1 MFPMLKIND
10 LLLKIYLKNLF
21 KIRKL
26 LLFCLCSLP
35 ALGQD
40 NLSTEYKIEVIVFEQ
55 VELIGDEKFQPKS
68 LNLNELNI
76 ISLLAKPE
84 IILNTE
90 KISQSFQNIDVP
102 LDIELIDIEESNEI
116 NGAISIN
123 ETNVKSKINT
133 AKWYEKQNKLNQL
146 DNIYRR
152 LDRRKE
158 YRILHKASW
167 LQPALAEP
175 NALFIHEVFNTNGV
189 LIRLYQSRYL
199 HLEVLAYLGGN
210 LITDSNTDLV
220 KEIKLDA
227 LQNSIPEVVV
237 NQEIE
242 IDSTILVNDELFLS
256 TKNFDNSSSKL
267 EVTKDEV
274 SYLLKEERRIFKNE
288 SHYFDHPKLGVIISV
303 YDSSL

>member
-35 ALGQD
+35 VLGQD

-102 LDIELIDIEESNEI
+102 LDIELIDIEKSNEI

-152 LDRRKE
+152 LNRRKE

-167 LQPALAEP
+167 LQPALGEP
-175 NALFIHEVFNTNGV
+175 NAPFIHEVFNTNGV

-242 IDSTILVNDELFLS
+242 IDSTILANDELFLS

-267 EVTKDEV
+267 EVTQDEV

>member
-10 LLLKIYLKNLF
+10 LLLKICLKNLF
-21 KIRKL
+21 KIRKFL
-26 LLFCLCSLP
+26 LICLFSLP
-35 ALGQD
+35 VLGQD
-40 NLSTEYKIEVIVFEQ
+40 KLSTEYKIEVIVFEQ
-55 VELIGDEKFQPKS
+55 VELIGDEKFQSKS

-76 ISLLAKPE
+76 ISLLPKPE

-90 KISQSFQNIDVP
+90 KISQSFQNIDAP
-102 LDIELIDIEESNEI
+102 LNIELIDFEESNQI
-116 NGAISIN
+116 NRAVSIN
-123 ETNVKSKINT
+123 ETNVKNKINT
-133 AKWYEKQNKLNQL
+133 AKWYEKQYKLNQL

-167 LQPALAEP
+167 LQPALAESNSP
-175 NALFIHEVFNTNGV
+175 FIHEVFNTNGL
-189 LIRLYQSRYL
+189 LIKLYQSRYL

-210 LITDSNTDLV
+210 LVTDSNTDLV
-220 KEIKLDA
+220 KKIKLDA

-237 NQEIE
+237 SQEIQ
-242 IDSTILVNDELFLS
+242 IDSTIIVNDELFLS
-256 TKNFDNSSSKL
+256 TKKFDNSSSKL
-267 EVTKDEV
+267 QVTQDEVT
-274 SYLLKEERRIFKNE
+274 YLLREERRIFKNE

>member
-35 ALGQD
+35 VLGQD

-68 LNLNELNI
+68 LNLNKLNI

-158 YRILHKASW
+158 YRILLKASW
-167 LQPALAEP
+167 LQPALAES
-175 NALFIHEVFNTNGV
+175 NAPFIHEVFNTNGV

-242 IDSTILVNDELFLS
+242 IDSTILANDELFLS

-267 EVTKDEV
+267 EVTQDEV

>member
-1 MFPMLKIND
+1 M
-10 LLLKIYLKNLF
+10 
-21 KIRKL
+21 
-26 LLFCLCSLP
+26 
-35 ALGQD
+35 
-40 NLSTEYKIEVIVFEQ
+40 
-55 VELIGDEKFQPKS
+55 
-68 LNLNELNI
+68 
-76 ISLLAKPE
+76 
-84 IILNTE
+84 
-90 KISQSFQNIDVP
+90 
-102 LDIELIDIEESNEI
+102 
-116 NGAISIN
+116 
-123 ETNVKSKINT
+123 
-133 AKWYEKQNKLNQL
+133 
-146 DNIYRR
+146 
-152 LDRRKE
+152 
-158 YRILHKASW
+158 
-167 LQPALAEP
+167 
-175 NALFIHEVFNTNGV
+175 
-189 LIRLYQSRYL
+189 

-267 EVTKDEV
+267 EVTQDEV

>member
-1 MFPMLKIND
+1 MFQMLKIND

-26 LLFCLCSLP
+26 LLFCLFSLP
-35 ALGQD
+35 VLGQD

-68 LNLNELNI
+68 LNLNKLNI

-102 LDIELIDIEESNEI
+102 LDIELIDIEKSNEI

-167 LQPALAEP
+167 LQPALAES
-175 NALFIHEVFNTNGV
+175 NAPFIHEVFNTNGV
-189 LIRLYQSRYL
+189 LIKLYQSRYL

-267 EVTKDEV
+267 EVTQDEV

>member
-1 MFPMLKIND
+1 M
-10 LLLKIYLKNLF
+10 
-21 KIRKL
+21 
-26 LLFCLCSLP
+26 
-35 ALGQD
+35 
-40 NLSTEYKIEVIVFEQ
+40 
-55 VELIGDEKFQPKS
+55 
-68 LNLNELNI
+68 
-76 ISLLAKPE
+76 
-84 IILNTE
+84 
-90 KISQSFQNIDVP
+90 
-102 LDIELIDIEESNEI
+102 
-116 NGAISIN
+116 
-123 ETNVKSKINT
+123 
-133 AKWYEKQNKLNQL
+133 
-146 DNIYRR
+146 
-152 LDRRKE
+152 
-158 YRILHKASW
+158 
-167 LQPALAEP
+167 QPALAES
-175 NALFIHEVFNTNGV
+175 NAPFIHEVFNNNGV

-242 IDSTILVNDELFLS
+242 IDSTILANDELFLS

-267 EVTKDEV
+267 EVTQDEV

>member
-1 MFPMLKIND
+1 MLKIND
-10 LLLKIYLKNLF
+10 LLLKICLKNLF
-21 KIRKL
+21 KIRKFL
-26 LLFCLCSLP
+26 LICLFSLP
-35 ALGQD
+35 VLGQD
-40 NLSTEYKIEVIVFEQ
+40 KLSTEYKIEVIVFEQ
-55 VELIGDEKFQPKS
+55 VELIGDEKFQSKS

-76 ISLLAKPE
+76 ISLLPKPE

-90 KISQSFQNIDVP
+90 KISQSFQNIDAP
-102 LDIELIDIEESNEI
+102 LNIELIDFEESNQI
-116 NGAISIN
+116 NRAVSIN
-123 ETNVKSKINT
+123 ETNVKNKINT
-133 AKWYEKQNKLNQL
+133 AKWYEKQYKLNQL

-167 LQPALAEP
+167 LQPALAESNSP
-175 NALFIHEVFNTNGV
+175 FIHEVFNTNGL
-189 LIRLYQSRYL
+189 LIKLYQSRYL

-210 LITDSNTDLV
+210 LVTDSNTDLV
-220 KEIKLDA
+220 KKIKLDA

-242 IDSTILVNDELFLS
+242 IDSTIIVNDEFFLS

-267 EVTKDEV
+267 EVTQDEV
-274 SYLLKEERRIFKNE
+274 TYLLKEERRIFKNE

>member
-1 MFPMLKIND
+1 MLKIND

-21 KIRKL
+21 KIRKFQFIC
-26 LLFCLCSLP
+26 LFSLP
-35 ALGQD
+35 VLGQD
-40 NLSTEYKIEVIVFEQ
+40 NLSTEYKIEVIVFEH
-55 VELIGDEKFQPKS
+55 VELIGDEKLQSKS

-76 ISLLAKPE
+76 ISLLPKPE

-90 KISQSFQNIDVP
+90 KISQSFQNIDAP
-102 LDIELIDIEESNEI
+102 LDIEVIDIEESNEI
-116 NGAISIN
+116 NEAISIN
-123 ETNVKSKINT
+123 EINVENKINT

-146 DNIYRR
+146 DSIYRR
-152 LDRRKE
+152 LDRRNE

-167 LQPALAEP
+167 LQPALAES
-175 NALFIHEVFNTNGV
+175 NAPFIHEVFNTNGV
-189 LIRLYQSRYL
+189 LIKLYQSRYL
-199 HLEVLAYLGGN
+199 HLEVLGYLGGN
-210 LITDSNTDLV
+210 FITDSNTDLV

-242 IDSTILVNDELFLS
+242 IDSTILLNDELFLS

-274 SYLLKEERRIFKNE
+274 SYLLREERRIFKNE

>member
-1 MFPMLKIND
+1 MPV
-10 LLLKIYLKNLF
+10 
-21 KIRKL
+21 
-26 LLFCLCSLP
+26 
-35 ALGQD
+35 LGQD
-40 NLSTEYKIEVIVFEQ
+40 KLSTEYKIEVIVFEQ
-55 VELIGDEKFQPKS
+55 VELIGDEKFEPKS

-102 LDIELIDIEESNEI
+102 LDIELIDIEKSNEI

-152 LDRRKE
+152 LDRRKD
-158 YRILHKASW
+158 YRILHKVSW
-167 LQPALAEP
+167 LQPALAES
-175 NALFIHEVFNTNGV
+175 NAPFIHEVFNTNGL
-189 LIRLYQSRYL
+189 LIKLYQSRYL

-210 LITDSNTDLV
+210 LVTDSNTDLV
-220 KEIKLDA
+220 KKIKLDA

-242 IDSTILVNDELFLS
+242 IDSTIIVNDELFLS

-267 EVTKDEV
+267 EVTQDEV
-274 SYLLKEERRIFKNE
+274 TYLLKEERRIFKNE

>member
-35 ALGQD
+35 VLGQD

-158 YRILHKASW
+158 YRILHKTSW
-167 LQPALAEP
+167 LQPALAES
-175 NALFIHEVFNTNGV
+175 NAPFIHEVFNTNGV

-242 IDSTILVNDELFLS
+242 IDSTILANDELFLS

-267 EVTKDEV
+267 EVTQDEV